1 MQEMTVA
8 LDAPV
13 SQLDPLRLATSLLEE
28 VDNTVIVCD
37 VNRSFTS
44 QEQVRDLVDLRKLAG
59 GLDLKIAVAMSESL
73 LSNGL
78 AFKF

>member
-1 MQEMTVA
+1 MTIA
-8 LDAPV
+8 FDTPV
-13 SQLDPLRLATSLLEE
+13 SQLDPFGFATSLLEK

-37 VNRSFTS
+37 MNRGFTS

-59 GLDLKIAVAMSESL
+59 WLDLEIAVAMSESL

>member
-1 MQEMTVA
+1 MQEMTVT

>member
-8 LDAPV
+8 LDTPV

-44 QEQVRDLVDLRKLAG
+44 QEQVRNLVDLRKLAG

>member
-1 MQEMTVA
+1 MTVA

>member
-8 LDAPV
+8 LDTPV

-44 QEQVRDLVDLRKLAG
+44 QEQVRNLVDLRKLAG
-59 GLDLKIAVAMSESL
+59 GLDLKIAVAMSQSL